1 MKKHLFL
8 LPLLLLLPFCA
19 WAQEEWVIE
28 MQGDPAIDSISS
40 VFEKNAK
47 ELSRKMRGKTR
58 ENLLYSMPIV
68 SNKDRIVNGAGAEYA
83 LVEYYEGDQF
93 RKFLFHAETPQT
105 FITAAATAADVLAVN
120 KKYGINIGLT
130 QADFESFYKEKAQI
144 QKNDLLPTGSAL
156 YKLAYKDVNTPKAKN
171 RWFLFENKTLSKTF
185 ENAAEKNA
193 YLDSLKP
200 KETIANQPAKQAKPQ
215 PRKQT
220 RPVRKALISGGTATD
235 RAYMPRVVNPK
246 PMLPTPKLSTATNP
260 KKSR

>member
-8 LPLLLLLPFCA
+8 FPLLLLPFCA

-40 VFEKNAK
+40 VFDKNAK
-47 ELSRKMRGKTR
+47 EISRKMRGKTR

-68 SNKDRIVNGAGAEYA
+68 SNKDRIVNGPAAEYA

-93 RKFLFHAETPQT
+93 RKFLFKAETPQT
-105 FITAAATAADVLAVN
+105 FITAASTAADVLAVN

-130 QADFESFYKEKAQI
+130 QADFESFYKEKAQL
-144 QKNDLLPTGSAL
+144 QKNDLLPAGSAL
-156 YKLAYKDVNTPKAKN
+156 YKLSYKDINTPKAQN
-171 RWFLFENKTLSKTF
+171 RWFLFENKELSKTF
-185 ENAAEKNA
+185 ETLAEKNA

-200 KETIANQPAKQAKPQ
+200 KEEPAAQPAAAPKTKPRQ
-215 PRKQT
+215 NT
-220 RPVRKALISGGTATD
+220 RPTRKALISGGTATD
-235 RAYMPRVVNPK
+235 RAYLPRVVNPK

-260 KKSR
+260 KKKR